1 MPARKKNLQI
11 ASGIT
16 LLAEV
21 EGQGH
26 AATKADRIIY
36 NMKLWL
42 NRGDEVPM
50 NAIQAE
56 HLPENMIRNV
66 DGEKLVDHRTT
77 LGKRE
82 VIAGVERALLGMK
95 AGGYRKIRVSPHLAY
110 REKGLP
116 GLIPENAVLVIE
128 IWLREI
134 LPGSAGG
141 VVLPVAVEGQGKGQR

>member
-1 MPARKKNLQI
+1 MPAGKKNVEI
-11 ASGIT
+11 ARGIA

-26 AATKADRIIY
+26 AATKGDRIIY

-42 NRGDEVPM
+42 NRDDEVPL

-66 DGEKLVDHRTT
+66 DGQKLVDHRTT

-95 AGGYRKIRVSPHLAY
+95 AAGYRKVRVSPHLAY
-110 REKGLP
+110 REKGLS

-141 VVLPVAVEGQGKGQR
+141 GFARGS